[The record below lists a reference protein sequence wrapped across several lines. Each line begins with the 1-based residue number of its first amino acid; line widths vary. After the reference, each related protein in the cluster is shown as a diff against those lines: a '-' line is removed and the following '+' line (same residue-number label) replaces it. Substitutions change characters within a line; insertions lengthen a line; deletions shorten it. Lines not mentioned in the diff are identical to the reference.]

1 MFLGRLVNAI
11 LGRKLYHR
19 MPLTSKTLLGIGTL
33 FQLEFGHIYCVGG
46 GGRIREQRIDVTFSD
61 ELDLL
66 F

>member
-1 MFLGRLVNAI
+1 
-11 LGRKLYHR
+11 